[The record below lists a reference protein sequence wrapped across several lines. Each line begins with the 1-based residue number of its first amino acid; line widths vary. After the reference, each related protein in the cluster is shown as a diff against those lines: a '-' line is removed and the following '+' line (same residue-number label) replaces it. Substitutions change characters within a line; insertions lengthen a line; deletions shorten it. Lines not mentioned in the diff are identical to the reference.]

1 MKRIFQH
8 PPEPATGRRYWRGL
22 EELAETPEFKSWLE
36 REFPEGAAEL
46 ETDGVSRRNF
56 MRLMGASLALAGVGL
71 SGCRRPES
79 YIVPYTKSVEW
90 LIPGKAV
97 LYTTSMPTRSG
108 GIPLIATTFE
118 GRPTKLEGNPLVP
131 SSNGGTDTFAQ
142 AAILNLYDPDRTKTV
157 LEEGKA
163 TSTDKL
169 ESYLKKVQGDLH
181 QNQGAG
187 FALLLDY
194 QQSP

>member
-46 ETDGVSRRNF
+46 EADGVSRRNF

-71 SGCRRPES
+71 SGCRRPET

-90 LIPGKAV
+90 LIPGKAI
-97 LYTTSMPTRSG
+97 LYTTSMPRRLG
-108 GIPLIATTFE
+108 GMPLVATTFE

-131 SSNGGTDTFAQ
+131 SSNAGTDLYAQ
-142 AAILNLYDPDRTKTV
+142 ASILDLYNPERSRSFLSD
-157 LEEGKA
+157 GKDA
-163 TSTDKL
+163 
-169 ESYLKKVQGDLH
+169 
-181 QNQGAG
+181 
-187 FALLLDY
+187 
-194 QQSP
+194 

>member
-97 LYTTSMPTRSG
+97 LYATSMPTRSG
-108 GIPLIATTFE
+108 GLPLIATTFE

-142 AAILNLYDPDRTKTV
+142 AEILNLYDPDRAKTV
-157 LEEGKA
+157 LEEGKPS
-163 TSTDKL
+163 STDKL
-169 ESYLKKVQGDLH
+169 E
-181 QNQGAG
+181 A
-187 FALLLDY
+187 
-194 QQSP
+194 